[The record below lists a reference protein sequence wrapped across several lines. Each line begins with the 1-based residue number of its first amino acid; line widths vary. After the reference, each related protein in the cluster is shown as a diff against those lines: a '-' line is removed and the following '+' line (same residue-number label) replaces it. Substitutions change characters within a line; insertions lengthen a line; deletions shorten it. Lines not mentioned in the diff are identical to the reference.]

1 VMFKF
6 RASVAACWLSIA
18 TAFAA
23 EIPRPAPDFAINL
36 APNKQIK
43 LSQYRDKTV
52 VLAFILTYCSHCQA
66 VMRGLIKDQTE
77 LGSKGLQVV
86 ACAIEDMAATAVPG
100 FIRQFQPN
108 FPVGYGTNA
117 EAVKF
122 LQHPPMM
129 GFYMPA
135 LVFID
140 KTGVIRAQYEG
151 RDEMLKEATQEKTV
165 RDKILEIMNAPA
177 PAPAKTGA
185 GKKMSAAKKN

>member
-1 VMFKF
+1 MRTF
-6 RASVAACWLSIA
+6 RALAALCLLSIA
-18 TAFAA
+18 TALAS
-23 EIPRPAPDFAINL
+23 EIPRPAPDLAINL
-36 APNKQIK
+36 AANKQIK

-66 VMRGLIKDQTE
+66 VMRGLIKDQSE

-100 FIRQFQPN
+100 FIRQFTPN

-165 RDKILEIMNAPA
+165 RDKIVEIMNAPA
-177 PAPAKTGA
+177 AAPIKAAPAKKTT
-185 GKKMSAAKKN
+185 AKKS

>member
-1 VMFKF
+1 MRNM
-6 RASVAACWLSIA
+6 RAVAAVSLFSIA
-18 TAFAA
+18 TAVAS
-23 EIPRPAPDFAINL
+23 ELPRPAPDLTINL

-43 LSQYRDKTV
+43 LSQFRDKTV

-66 VMRGLIKDQTE
+66 VMRGLIKDQKE
-77 LGSKGLQVV
+77 LELKGLRVL

-100 FIRQFQPN
+100 FIRQYSPN

-135 LVFID
+135 LVIID
-140 KTGVIRAQYEG
+140 KGGVIRAQYEG

-165 RDKILEIMNAPA
+165 RDKILEIMNAPSTVPTKA
-177 PAPAKTGA
+177 GGGRKT
-185 GKKMSAAKKN
+185 SAKKN